1 MVGIDIN
8 QPVVSSC
15 RSGMTACGLAA
26 ALHVLGKDKTPVY
39 YTDLRNIFKLT
50 RLHKPPSALHVLGK
64 DKTPVYYV
72 SADRSKE
79 YIFKLIR
86 LHKLPSAL
94 HALGKDKTPVY
105 YTMTDLKQL
114 ITNAKLD
121 NIQRIVLNGKQ
132 KYLCFTHLTS
142 CWVLCATDGM
152 DVWRLEL
159 DEHEIEKAFL
169 DGDLSVAM
177 VGTKAIITIGKGAA
191 SFNFDLYE
199 AKVVEQKTDL
209 QSVLFRLAETNDN
222 LETELTKA
230 NKTIENLKAQKGG
243 GGPAFM
249 DLGPKKDGH
258 QARVKPNKT
267 GMSVINP
274 TSRKRKAATG
284 VKATLYFFTGITKA
298 VILDTYS
305 LYNIVPL
312 SGSTAADNI
321 SSNSSVGGG
330 I

>member
-1 MVGIDIN
+1 
-8 QPVVSSC
+8 
-15 RSGMTACGLAA
+15 
-26 ALHVLGKDKTPVY
+26 
-39 YTDLRNIFKLT
+39 
-50 RLHKPPSALHVLGK
+50 
-64 DKTPVYYV
+64 
-72 SADRSKE
+72 
-79 YIFKLIR
+79 
-86 LHKLPSAL
+86 
-94 HALGKDKTPVY
+94 
-105 YTMTDLKQL
+105 MTDLKQL

-159 DEHEIEKAFL
+159 DEHEIESHRELAEVNTLDAFLAKIRKAFL

-284 VKATLYFFTGITKA
+284 VVF
-298 VILDTYS
+298 D
-305 LYNIVPL
+305 
-312 SGSTAADNI
+312 
-321 SSNSSVGGG
+321 
-330 I
+330 